1 MSCIKMAPNKTV
13 VHCDRIL
20 LTMQL
25 LVQVS
30 SGRDRQRP
38 NELFELDGTV
48 LNGGREIETNR
59 FPSNNHRTK

>member
-1 MSCIKMAPNKTV
+1 MAPNKTV

-48 LNGGREIETNR
+48 LNGGRGREIETNR